1 MDSTNKKTQEV
12 CASQFSYLFTD
23 LFDEKLVISNNSKV
37 ELSGHFHLLGGVI
50 DGLQMACQCYAHL
63 PCLGGVLDRG
73 AAAGRAEGWTNQ
85 IHCLLAS
92 ANSHLALIYQGA
104 EMGN

>member
-1 MDSTNKKTQEV
+1 
-12 CASQFSYLFTD
+12 
-23 LFDEKLVISNNSKV
+23 
-37 ELSGHFHLLGGVI
+37 
-50 DGLQMACQCYAHL
+50 MACQCYAHL

-73 AAAGRAEGWTNQ
+73 AGVGRAEGWTNQ

-104 EMGN
+104 EMGTSELFHRIVLFVCFLTMKSWSLVVDVYF

>member
-1 MDSTNKKTQEV
+1 
-12 CASQFSYLFTD
+12 
-23 LFDEKLVISNNSKV
+23 
-37 ELSGHFHLLGGVI
+37 
-50 DGLQMACQCYAHL
+50 MACQCYAHL

-73 AAAGRAEGWTNQ
+73 AGVGRAEGWTNQ

-104 EMGN
+104 EMGTSELFHRIVLFVCCLTMKSWSLIVPVDVYF

>member
-1 MDSTNKKTQEV
+1 
-12 CASQFSYLFTD
+12 
-23 LFDEKLVISNNSKV
+23 
-37 ELSGHFHLLGGVI
+37 
-50 DGLQMACQCYAHL
+50 MACQCYAHL

-73 AAAGRAEGWTNQ
+73 AGAGRAEGWTNQ

-104 EMGN
+104 EMGMLALFCCMLGLIKIHFHFLLILRLLLLFEPPYFFLLFQDLKLW

>member
-1 MDSTNKKTQEV
+1 
-12 CASQFSYLFTD
+12 
-23 LFDEKLVISNNSKV
+23 
-37 ELSGHFHLLGGVI
+37 
-50 DGLQMACQCYAHL
+50 MACQCYAHL

-73 AAAGRAEGWTNQ
+73 AGAGRAEGWTNQ

-104 EMGN
+104 EMGTPEVFRRIVFFNHKEPEFGGRCLLLVTALPRLHEILT

>member
-1 MDSTNKKTQEV
+1 
-12 CASQFSYLFTD
+12 
-23 LFDEKLVISNNSKV
+23 
-37 ELSGHFHLLGGVI
+37 
-50 DGLQMACQCYAHL
+50 MACQCYAHL

-73 AAAGRAEGWTNQ
+73 VGAGRGEGWTNQ

-104 EMGN
+104 EMGTSDAYCNSTRSFCGQNFVDWSKND